1 MLSYFA
7 EHLWQVWLIVSFLCL
22 IIELTNGDFFIFC
35 FAVGGVGGLITSLV
49 TDSLTAQIIVFAIVS
64 VLSIFFIRPVM
75 LKYFHRKDN
84 DRKSNAEALIG
95 RIGKVTD
102 PIAEGGYGYVQ
113 IDGDSWKAHTTD
125 GHSINVGQKVEVLKM
140 DSIILTVKEI

>member
-35 FAVGGVGGLITSLV
+35 FAVGGVGGLMTSLV

-64 VLSIFFIRPVM
+64 VLSIFFIRPIM
-75 LKYFHRKDN
+75 LKYFHRKDS

-102 PIAEGGYGYVQ
+102 PIAEAGYGYVQ

-125 GHSINVGQKVEVLKM
+125 GHAIAAGQKVEVLKM

>member
-49 TDSLTAQIIVFAIVS
+49 TDSMTAQIIVFAIVS